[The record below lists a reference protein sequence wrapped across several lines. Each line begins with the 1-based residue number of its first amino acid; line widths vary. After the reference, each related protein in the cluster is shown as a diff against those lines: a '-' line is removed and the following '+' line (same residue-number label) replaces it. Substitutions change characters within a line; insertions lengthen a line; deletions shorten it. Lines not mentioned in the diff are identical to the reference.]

1 MVDVVEGRPHAGTVV
16 VRIEGFSNRDEALSL
31 RGSKVMVP
39 RDVFPR
45 APQGSFYWADLMGLR
60 VETSEGIELG
70 RVAGLMETGANDV
83 LEVKGDRDRL
93 IPFVMDQ
100 YVKDV
105 RLDEGLLIVDWDP
118 EF

>member
-1 MVDVVEGRPHAGTVV
+1 
-16 VRIEGFSNRDEALSL
+16 
-31 RGSKVMVP
+31 
-39 RDVFPR
+39 
-45 APQGSFYWADLMGLR
+45 
-60 VETSEGIELG
+60 
-70 RVAGLMETGANDV
+70 V